1 MINSGRSGDH
11 DGKHEQQQFR
21 RQHQVTWR
29 ELAIREH
36 RLAQLKRR
44 AELIRDDGKALSFC
58 ASDHWY
64 GKGTAEGLRDRLA
77 LLVGPQARPDDPILG
92 TDCRPGRCEY
102 DRARTPTALPELRL
116 PSARSD
122 AGWSSLAAAMST
134 LQYRRTQ

>member
-1 MINSGRSGDH
+1 MGNSGRSGDQ
-11 DGKHEQQQFR
+11 DGKQEQQQFR

-44 AELIRDDGKALSFC
+44 AELIRDDGKTLAFC

-77 LLVGPQARPDDPILG
+77 LLVGPLARPDDPILG
-92 TDCRPGRCEY
+92 TDAALEV
-102 DRARTPTALPELRL
+102 ARTTVRALLPPCRNCNCHRL
-116 PSARSD
+116 DPMPDSRR
-122 AGWSSLAAAMST
+122 L
-134 LQYRRTQ
+134 RRT

>member
-92 TDCRPGRCEY
+92 TTAALDVASTTVRALLPPCRNCGCHRLDPMPDGR
-102 DRARTPTALPELRL
+102 RLR
-116 PSARSD
+116 R
-122 AGWSSLAAAMST
+122 
-134 LQYRRTQ
+134 Q